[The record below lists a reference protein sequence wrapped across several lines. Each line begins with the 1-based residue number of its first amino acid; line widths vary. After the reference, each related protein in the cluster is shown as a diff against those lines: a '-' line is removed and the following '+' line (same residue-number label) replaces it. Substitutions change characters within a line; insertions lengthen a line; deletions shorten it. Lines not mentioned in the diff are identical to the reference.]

1 MISRPTLAELYA
13 RWIADVQSRIE
24 GASAAIRRSVL
35 AVLGAALTAAI
46 HSIYALAQE
55 IGKQSVPYT
64 ATGSQLEGWAS
75 LWGLARRTAGLAT
88 GTAVAT
94 GTPGAEVPADASL
107 VSAAGQEYVVLDGV
121 FLDGAGEATLNLE
134 AVEAGSGGNLA
145 AGEVLSFVSA
155 PEGVNTTATV
165 DAGGLAGGSDIES
178 DDQLR
183 ARLMQRI
190 QNPPHGGNDGDYIF
204 WAQSVTGVE
213 QAWVFP
219 LYSGA
224 GTVRVYI
231 AEADYDSA
239 NPNHASGA
247 LVTTVQ
253 DYIDSVRPVG
263 MANVATPAEVVA
275 PERQAVDIT
284 ISAGPDSPA
293 LRAAIE
299 ASLAEVFAREAEPEG
314 TVRLSKIRE
323 AVSTT
328 PGEEDHDITVPA
340 ASPTADAG
348 KILVLGAITWA

>member
-46 HSIYALAQE
+46 HSLYALAQE

-64 ATGSQLEGWAS
+64 ATGTQLEGWAS
-75 LWGLARRTAGLAT
+75 LWGLARRSAGLAI

-134 AVEAGSGGNLA
+134 AVEAGSAGNLA
-145 AGEVLSFVSA
+145 TGEVLSFVSA

-165 DAGGLAGGSDIES
+165 DADGLAGGSDIES

-204 WAQSVTGVE
+204 WAQSVTGLE

-247 LVTTVQ
+247 LVSTVQ
-253 DYIDSVRPVG
+253 DYIDTVRPVT
-263 MANVATPAEVVA
+263 ATVEIVA
-275 PERQAVDIT
+275 PVRQPVDIT

-348 KILVLGAITWA
+348 KILVLGAVTWA